1 MKNSKLL
8 NSLIFQ
14 LLLTIVFSIQL
25 IAAESI
31 DIWKGSSEIKIESA
45 ESNQINPDD
54 EKKSLFEERQIVK
67 TNIFQENNE
76 DLDFNKVYGLFDP
89 EENNLSLEI
98 WIESDGKILLEQLKR
113 IETINLSKDSEE
125 LLIKIL
131 FTNSYL
137 PVKNINS
144 SDFLDYK
151 LEWLIKK
158 DKVDI
163 IEEFLSKNPDIENN
177 TNLLKY
183 LIDKDL
189 SEADINKA
197 CEKIK
202 FFNKGTNDDYLQK
215 FKIYCLINGNY
226 LAEAQLQY
234 DLLNEKESTD
244 NFYNKKINYL
254 LGYTEETDD
263 EVSDKNLLNFYLS
276 HIVNSDFQYDPSMKT
291 SKYIWKYLSSSK
303 LLADPNSID
312 LEDETKFNLYE
323 WAAANNSYNKKE
335 LFNIYGK
342 FLFSFDQF
350 LNAEEIYETLSPYKA
365 RALIYQTASLSDN
378 LEKKLNLL
386 VLLND
391 LFKKDD
397 IENAFSE
404 ELSSILLSIEEE
416 DVPSKYLGF
425 YQIKINLPAE
435 EEDFGDIRFNNKVL
449 HKSKLLNYFIEDNY
463 TVEKLENDLIG
474 IYKKIKKDKKYYYSA
489 KDVILL
495 DSLKADGIKL
505 PKKLEKKYSNN
516 KLTIPR
522 ELIDLS
528 DQGQIGLVLLKI
540 IEIIGEDQLE
550 DLDPETLYFITAIL
564 NKLDLKKIRNNIII
578 KILPYR
584 VWLVSR
590 IIKIYM
596 YIDM

>member
-158 DKVDI
+158 DKVNI

-215 FKIYCLINGNY
+215 FKIYCLINGNN

-234 DLLNEKESTD
+234 DLLNEKGSID

-254 LGYTEETDD
+254 LGYTEEIDG

-276 HIVNSDFQYDPSMKT
+276 HIANSDFQYDPSMKT
-291 SKYIWKYLSSSK
+291 SKYIWKYLSSSN

-350 LNAEEIYETLSPYKA
+350 LNAEEIYETLPPYKA

-425 YQIKINLPAE
+425 YQIKINLPTE
-435 EEDFGDIRFNNKVL
+435 EEDFGKIKFDNKIL
-449 HKSKLLNYFIEDNY
+449 HKSKLLKYFIEDNY
-463 TVEKLENDLIG
+463 TVEKLENDLIS
-474 IYKKIKKDKKYYYSA
+474 IYKKIKKDKKYYFSA

-505 PKKLEKKYSNN
+505 PKKLEKQYSSN
-516 KLTIPR
+516 KLTIPKG
-522 ELIDLS
+522 LIDLS

-550 DLDPETLYFITAIL
+550 DLDPETLYFIAATL

-578 KILPYR
+578 KTLPYR
-584 VWLVSR
+584 V
-590 IIKIYM
+590 
-596 YIDM
+596 

>member
-76 DLDFNKVYGLFDP
+76 DLNFNKVYGLFDP

-158 DKVDI
+158 DKVNI

-215 FKIYCLINGNY
+215 FKIYCLINGNN

-234 DLLNEKESTD
+234 DLLNEKGSID

-254 LGYTEETDD
+254 LGYTEETDG

-276 HIVNSDFQYDPSMKT
+276 HIANSDFQYDPSMKT
-291 SKYIWKYLSSSK
+291 SKYIWKYLSSSN

-323 WAAANNSYNKKE
+323 WAAANNLYNKKE

-350 LNAEEIYETLSPYKA
+350 LNAEEIYETLPPYKA

-425 YQIKINLPAE
+425 YQIKINLPTE
-435 EEDFGDIRFNNKVL
+435 EEDFGKIRFDNKIL
-449 HKSKLLNYFIEDNY
+449 HKSKLLKYFIEDNY
-463 TVEKLENDLIG
+463 TVEKLENDLIS
-474 IYKKIKKDKKYYYSA
+474 IYKKIKKDKKYYFSA

-505 PKKLEKKYSNN
+505 PKKLEKKYSSN
-516 KLTIPR
+516 KLTIPQG
-522 ELIDLS
+522 LIDLS

-550 DLDPETLYFITAIL
+550 DLDPETLYFITSTL

-578 KILPYR
+578 KTLPYR
-584 VWLVSR
+584 V
-590 IIKIYM
+590 
-596 YIDM
+596 

>member
-25 IAAESI
+25 IAAETI
-31 DIWKGSSEIKIESA
+31 EIWKSSSEIKIESA

-158 DKVDI
+158 DKVNI
-163 IEEFLSKNPDIENN
+163 MEEFLSKNPDIENN

-215 FKIYCLINGNY
+215 FKIYCLINGNN

-234 DLLNEKESTD
+234 DLLNEKGSID

-254 LGYTEETDD
+254 LGYIEETDS

-291 SKYIWKYLSSSK
+291 SKYIWKYLTSSN
-303 LLADPNSID
+303 LLTDPNSID

-350 LNAEEIYETLSPYKA
+350 LNAEEKYETLPSYKA

-404 ELSSILLSIEEE
+404 ELSSILSSIEEE

-425 YQIKINLPAE
+425 YQIKINLPTE
-435 EEDFGDIRFNNKVL
+435 EEDFGKIRFNNKVL

-463 TVEKLENDLIG
+463 TVEKLENDLIS
-474 IYKKIKKDKKYYYSA
+474 IYKKIKKDKKYYFSA

-505 PKKLEKKYSNN
+505 PKKLEKQYSSNN
-516 KLTIPR
+516 LTIPKG
-522 ELIDLS
+522 LIDLS

-550 DLDPETLYFITAIL
+550 DLDPETLYFITATL
-564 NKLDLKKIRNNIII
+564 NKLDLRKIRNNIIV

-584 VWLVSR
+584 V
-590 IIKIYM
+590 
-596 YIDM
+596 

>member
-151 LEWLIKK
+151 LEWLIKR

-215 FKIYCLINGNY
+215 FKIYCLINGNN

-234 DLLNEKESTD
+234 DLLNEKGSID

-254 LGYTEETDD
+254 LGYTEETDG

-276 HIVNSDFQYDPSMKT
+276 HIANSDFQYDPSMKT
-291 SKYIWKYLSSSK
+291 SKYIWKYLSSSN

-350 LNAEEIYETLSPYKA
+350 LNAEEIYETLPPYKA

-425 YQIKINLPAE
+425 YQIKINLPTE
-435 EEDFGDIRFNNKVL
+435 EEDFGKIRFDNKIL
-449 HKSKLLNYFIEDNY
+449 HKSKLLKYFIEDNY
-463 TVEKLENDLIG
+463 TVEKLENDLIS
-474 IYKKIKKDKKYYYSA
+474 IYKKIKKDKKYYFSA

-505 PKKLEKKYSNN
+505 PKKLEKKYSSN
-516 KLTIPR
+516 KLTIPQG
-522 ELIDLS
+522 LIDLS

-550 DLDPETLYFITAIL
+550 DLDPETLYFITATL

-578 KILPYR
+578 KTLPYR
-584 VWLVSR
+584 V
-590 IIKIYM
+590 
-596 YIDM
+596 

>member
-163 IEEFLSKNPDIENN
+163 MEEFLSKNPNIENN

-215 FKIYCLINGNY
+215 FKIYCLINGNN

-234 DLLNEKESTD
+234 DLLNEKGSID

-254 LGYTEETDD
+254 LGYTEEADG

-276 HIVNSDFQYDPSMKT
+276 HIANSDFQYDPSMKT
-291 SKYIWKYLSSSK
+291 SKYIWKYLSSSN

-350 LNAEEIYETLSPYKA
+350 LNAEEIYETLPPYKA

-425 YQIKINLPAE
+425 YQIKINLPTE
-435 EEDFGDIRFNNKVL
+435 EEDLGKIRFDNKIL
-449 HKSKLLNYFIEDNY
+449 HKSKLLKYFIEDNY
-463 TVEKLENDLIG
+463 TVEKLENDLIS
-474 IYKKIKKDKKYYYSA
+474 IYKKIKKDKKYYFSA

-505 PKKLEKKYSNN
+505 PKKLEKKYSSN
-516 KLTIPR
+516 KLTIPQG
-522 ELIDLS
+522 LIDLS

-550 DLDPETLYFITAIL
+550 DLDPETLYFITATL

-578 KILPYR
+578 KTLPYR
-584 VWLVSR
+584 V
-590 IIKIYM
+590 
-596 YIDM
+596 

>member
-14 LLLTIVFSIQL
+14 LLLTIIFSIKL

-31 DIWKGSSEIKIESA
+31 DIWKSSSEIKIESA

-215 FKIYCLINGNY
+215 FKIYCLINGNN

-234 DLLNEKESTD
+234 DLLNEKGSID

-254 LGYTEETDD
+254 LGYAEEVDS

-276 HIVNSDFQYDPSMKT
+276 HIANSDFQYDPSMKT
-291 SKYIWKYLSSSK
+291 SKYIWKYLSSSN

-350 LNAEEIYETLSPYKA
+350 LNAEEIYETLPPYKA
-365 RALIYQTASLSDN
+365 RALIYQTALLSDN
-378 LEKKLNLL
+378 LEKKLNML

-425 YQIKINLPAE
+425 YQIKINLPTE
-435 EEDFGDIRFNNKVL
+435 EEDLGKIRFDNKIL
-449 HKSKLLNYFIEDNY
+449 HKSKLLKYFIEDNY
-463 TVEKLENDLIG
+463 TVEKLENDLIS
-474 IYKKIKKDKKYYYSA
+474 IYKKIKKDKKYYFSA

-505 PKKLEKKYSNN
+505 PKKLEKKYSSN
-516 KLTIPR
+516 KLTIPQG
-522 ELIDLS
+522 LIDLS

-550 DLDPETLYFITAIL
+550 DLDPETLYFITATL
-564 NKLDLKKIRNNIII
+564 NKLDLKKIRNNIIV
-578 KILPYR
+578 KTLPHK
-584 VWLVSR
+584 V
-590 IIKIYM
+590 
-596 YIDM
+596 

>member
-67 TNIFQENNE
+67 TDIFQENNE

-158 DKVDI
+158 DKVNI

-215 FKIYCLINGNY
+215 FKIYCLINGNN

-234 DLLNEKESTD
+234 DLLNEKGSID

-254 LGYTEETDD
+254 LGYTEETDG

-276 HIVNSDFQYDPSMKT
+276 HIANSDFQYDPSMKT
-291 SKYIWKYLSSSK
+291 SKYIWKYLSSSN

-350 LNAEEIYETLSPYKA
+350 LNAEEIYETLPPYKA

-425 YQIKINLPAE
+425 YQIKINLPTE
-435 EEDFGDIRFNNKVL
+435 EEDFGKIRFDNKIL
-449 HKSKLLNYFIEDNY
+449 HKSKLLKYFIEDNY
-463 TVEKLENDLIG
+463 TVEKLENDLIS
-474 IYKKIKKDKKYYYSA
+474 IYKKIKKDKKYYFSA

-505 PKKLEKKYSNN
+505 PKKLEKKYSSN
-516 KLTIPR
+516 KLTIPQG
-522 ELIDLS
+522 LIDLS

-550 DLDPETLYFITAIL
+550 DLDPETLYFITATL

-578 KILPYR
+578 KTLPYR
-584 VWLVSR
+584 V
-590 IIKIYM
+590 
-596 YIDM
+596 

>member
-1 MKNSKLL
+1 MNNSKLL

-14 LLLTIVFSIQL
+14 LLLTIIFSIQL
-25 IAAESI
+25 LAVEPI
-31 DIWKGSSEIKIESA
+31 DIWKGNSEIKTEPS
-45 ESNQINPDD
+45 ELKQINLDD
-54 EKKSLFEERQIVK
+54 KKKSLFEETQIIK

-89 EENNLSLEI
+89 EENDLSLEI
-98 WIESDGKILLEQLKR
+98 WIESDGKVLLEHLKR
-113 IETINLSKDSEE
+113 IEKINLSKDSEK
-125 LLIKIL
+125 LLIKVL

-137 PVKNINS
+137 PIKNINS

-158 DKVDI
+158 DKI
-163 IEEFLSKNPDIENN
+163 NIMEEFLSKNPDLKNN

-183 LIDKDL
+183 LINENL
-189 SEADINKA
+189 SEADINSA
-197 CEKIK
+197 CEKVK
-202 FFNKGTNDDYLQK
+202 FFNKETDDDYLQK
-215 FKIYCLINGNY
+215 FKIYCLINDNN

-234 DLLNEKESTD
+234 DLLNEKESID

-254 LGYTEETDD
+254 LGYTEEVDD
-263 EVSDKNLLNFYLS
+263 EISDKNLFNFYLS
-276 HIVNSDFQYDPSMKT
+276 HIVNKDFQYDPSMKT
-291 SKYIWKYLSSSK
+291 SKYIWKYLSSSN

-323 WAAANNSYNKKE
+323 WAAASDSYDKKK

-342 FLFSFDQF
+342 FLFNFDQF
-350 LNAEEIYETLSPYKA
+350 LNAEEIYKTLPSYKA

-378 LEKKLNLL
+378 LETKLNLL

-391 LFKKDD
+391 LFKKDN

-404 ELSSILLSIEEE
+404 ELSSILSNIEEE

-425 YQIKINLPAE
+425 YQIKINLPTE
-435 EEDFGDIRFNNKVL
+435 EEDLGRISFDNKIL
-449 HKSKLLNYFIEDNY
+449 HKSELLKYFIEDDY
-463 TVEKLENDLIG
+463 TVEKLESDLIS
-474 IYKKIKKDKKYYYSA
+474 IYKKIKKDKKYYFSA
-489 KDVILL
+489 KDIILL

-505 PKKLEKKYSNN
+505 PKKLEKQYSNN
-516 KLTIPR
+516 QLTIPE

-528 DQGQIGLVLLKI
+528 NQGQIGLVLLKI
-540 IEIIGEDQLE
+540 IEIIGEDQLK
-550 DLDPETLYFITAIL
+550 DLDPETLYFITATL

-578 KILPYR
+578 KTLPYR
-584 VWLVSR
+584 V
-590 IIKIYM
+590 
-596 YIDM
+596 

>member
-151 LEWLIKK
+151 LEWLIKR

-215 FKIYCLINGNY
+215 FKIYCLINGNN

-234 DLLNEKESTD
+234 DLLNEKGSID

-254 LGYTEETDD
+254 LGYAEEIDD

-276 HIVNSDFQYDPSMKT
+276 HIANSDFQYDPSMKT
-291 SKYIWKYLSSSK
+291 SKYIWKYLSSSN

-350 LNAEEIYETLSPYKA
+350 LNAEEIYETLPPYKA

-425 YQIKINLPAE
+425 YQIKINLPTE
-435 EEDFGDIRFNNKVL
+435 EEDFGKIRFDNKIL
-449 HKSKLLNYFIEDNY
+449 HKSKLLKYFIEDNY
-463 TVEKLENDLIG
+463 TVEKLENDLIS
-474 IYKKIKKDKKYYYSA
+474 IYKKIKKDKKYYFSA

-505 PKKLEKKYSNN
+505 PKKLEKQYSSN
-516 KLTIPR
+516 KLTIPKG
-522 ELIDLS
+522 LIDLS

-550 DLDPETLYFITAIL
+550 DLDPETLYFITATL

-578 KILPYR
+578 KTLPYR
-584 VWLVSR
+584 V
-590 IIKIYM
+590 
-596 YIDM
+596 

>member
-1 MKNSKLL
+1 MNNSKLL

-14 LLLTIVFSIQL
+14 LLLTIIFSIQL
-25 IAAESI
+25 LAVEPI
-31 DIWKGSSEIKIESA
+31 DIWKGNSEIKTEPS
-45 ESNQINPDD
+45 ELKQINLDD
-54 EKKSLFEERQIVK
+54 KKKSLFEETQIIK
-67 TNIFQENNE
+67 TNILQENNE

-89 EENNLSLEI
+89 EENDLSLEI
-98 WIESDGKILLEQLKR
+98 WIESDGKVLLEHLKR
-113 IETINLSKDSEE
+113 IEKISLSKDSEE

-137 PVKNINS
+137 PIKNINS

-158 DKVDI
+158 DKI
-163 IEEFLSKNPDIENN
+163 NIMEEFLSKNPDLKNN

-183 LIDKDL
+183 LINENL
-189 SEADINKA
+189 SEADINNA

-202 FFNKGTNDDYLQK
+202 FFNKGTDDDYLQK
-215 FKIYCLINGNY
+215 FKIYCLINGNN

-234 DLLNEKESTD
+234 DLLYEKGSID

-254 LGYTEETDD
+254 LGYTEEVND
-263 EVSDKNLLNFYLS
+263 EVSDKNLFNFYLS
-276 HIVNSDFQYDPSMKT
+276 HIVNKDFQYDPSMKT
-291 SKYIWKYLSSSK
+291 SKYIWKYLSSSN

-323 WAAANNSYNKKE
+323 WAAASDSYDKKK

-342 FLFSFDQF
+342 FLFNFDQF
-350 LNAEEIYETLSPYKA
+350 LNAEEIYKTLPSYKA

-378 LEKKLNLL
+378 LETKLNLL

-391 LFKKDD
+391 LFKKDN

-404 ELSSILLSIEEE
+404 ELSSILSNIEEE

-425 YQIKINLPAE
+425 YQIKINLPTE
-435 EEDFGDIRFNNKVL
+435 EEDLGRISFDNKIL
-449 HKSKLLNYFIEDNY
+449 HKSKLLKYFIEDDY
-463 TVEKLENDLIG
+463 TVEKLESDLIS
-474 IYKKIKKDKKYYYSA
+474 IYKKIKKDKKYYFSA

-505 PKKLEKKYSNN
+505 PKKLEKQYSSNQ
-516 KLTIPR
+516 LTIPK

-550 DLDPETLYFITAIL
+550 DLDPETLYFITATL

-578 KILPYR
+578 KTLPYR
-584 VWLVSR
+584 V
-590 IIKIYM
+590 
-596 YIDM
+596 

>member
-1 MKNSKLL
+1 MKNSRLL

-14 LLLTIVFSIQL
+14 LLLIIIFSIRL
-25 IAAESI
+25 IAAEPI
-31 DIWKGSSEIKIESA
+31 DIWKSNSEVKIETAKSD
-45 ESNQINPDD
+45 QIYLDD
-54 EKKSLFEERQIVK
+54 KKKSLFEETQIVK
-67 TNIFQENNE
+67 TNIFQESNE
-76 DLDFNKVYGLFDP
+76 DLDINKVYGLFDP
-89 EENNLSLEI
+89 EENDLSLEI

-158 DKVDI
+158 NKVNI
-163 IEEFLSKNPDIENN
+163 MEEFLSKNPDIENN

-202 FFNKGTNDDYLQK
+202 FYNKGTDDDYLQK
-215 FKIYCLINGNY
+215 FKIYCLINGNN

-234 DLLNEKESTD
+234 DLLNEKGSID

-254 LGYTEETDD
+254 LGYAEETDD

-276 HIVNSDFQYDPSMKT
+276 HIANSDFQYDPTMKT
-291 SKYIWKYLSSSK
+291 SKYIWKYLSSSN
-303 LLADPNSID
+303 LLEDPNSID

-350 LNAEEIYETLSPYKA
+350 LNAEKIYETLSPYKA

-378 LEKKLNLL
+378 LEKKLNFL

-404 ELSSILLSIEEE
+404 ELSSILSNIEQE
-416 DVPSKYLGF
+416 DVPPKYLGF
-425 YQIKINLPAE
+425 YQIKTNLPTE
-435 EEDFGDIRFNNKVL
+435 EKDFGKIRFNNKIL
-449 HKSKLLNYFIEDNY
+449 HRSKLLKYFIEDNY
-463 TVEKLENDLIG
+463 NVEKLENDLIN
-474 IYKKIKKDKKYYYSA
+474 IYKKIKKDKKYYFSA

-495 DSLKADGIKL
+495 DSLKADGVKF
-505 PKKLEKKYSNN
+505 PKKLEKQYSNN
-516 KLTIPR
+516 QLTIPR
-522 ELIDLS
+522 GLIDLS

-550 DLDPETLYFITAIL
+550 DLDPKTLYFITATL

-584 VWLVSR
+584 V
-590 IIKIYM
+590 
-596 YIDM
+596 

>member
-1 MKNSKLL
+1 MNNSKLL

-14 LLLTIVFSIQL
+14 LLLTIIFSIQL
-25 IAAESI
+25 LAVEPI
-31 DIWKGSSEIKIESA
+31 DIWKGNSKIKTEPSELK
-45 ESNQINPDD
+45 QINLDD
-54 EKKSLFEERQIVK
+54 KKKSLFEETQIIK

-89 EENNLSLEI
+89 EENDLSLEI
-98 WIESDGKILLEQLKR
+98 WIESDGKELLEHLKR
-113 IETINLSKDSEE
+113 IEKISLSKDSEE

-137 PVKNINS
+137 PIKNINS

-158 DKVDI
+158 DKI
-163 IEEFLSKNPDIENN
+163 NIMEEFLSKNPDLKNN

-183 LIDKDL
+183 LINENL

-202 FFNKGTNDDYLQK
+202 FFNKGTDDDYLQK
-215 FKIYCLINGNY
+215 FKIYCLINGNN

-234 DLLNEKESTD
+234 DLLYEKGSID

-254 LGYTEETDD
+254 LGYTEEVDD
-263 EVSDKNLLNFYLS
+263 EVSDKNLFNFYLS
-276 HIVNSDFQYDPSMKT
+276 HIVNKDFQYDPSMKT
-291 SKYIWKYLSSSK
+291 SKYIWKYLSSSN

-323 WAAANNSYNKKE
+323 WAAASNSYDKKK

-350 LNAEEIYETLSPYKA
+350 LNVEEIYKTLPSYKA

-378 LEKKLNLL
+378 LETKLNLL

-391 LFKKDD
+391 LFKKDN

-404 ELSSILLSIEEE
+404 ELSSILSNIEEE

-425 YQIKINLPAE
+425 YQIKINLPTE
-435 EEDFGDIRFNNKVL
+435 EEDLGRISFDNKIL
-449 HKSKLLNYFIEDNY
+449 HKSKLLKYFIEDDY
-463 TVEKLENDLIG
+463 TVEKLESDLIS
-474 IYKKIKKDKKYYYSA
+474 IYKKIKKDKKYYFSA
-489 KDVILL
+489 KDIILL

-505 PKKLEKKYSNN
+505 PKKLEKQYSNN
-516 KLTIPR
+516 QLTIP
-522 ELIDLS
+522 EGLIDLS
-528 DQGQIGLVLLKI
+528 NQGQIGLVLLKI
-540 IEIIGEDQLE
+540 IEIIGEDQLK
-550 DLDPETLYFITAIL
+550 DLDPETLYFITATL

-578 KILPYR
+578 KTLPYR
-584 VWLVSR
+584 V
-590 IIKIYM
+590 
-596 YIDM
+596 

>member
-31 DIWKGSSEIKIESA
+31 DIWKGSSEIKIEST

-54 EKKSLFEERQIVK
+54 EKKTLLEERQIVK
-67 TNIFQENNE
+67 TNIFQESNE

-158 DKVDI
+158 DKVNI
-163 IEEFLSKNPDIENN
+163 MEEFLSKNPDIENN

-215 FKIYCLINGNY
+215 FKIYCLINGNN

-234 DLLNEKESTD
+234 DLLNEKGSID
-244 NFYNKKINYL
+244 SFYNKKINYL
-254 LGYTEETDD
+254 LGYTEETDG

-276 HIVNSDFQYDPSMKT
+276 HIANSDFQYDPSMKT
-291 SKYIWKYLSSSK
+291 SKYIWKYLSSSN

-350 LNAEEIYETLSPYKA
+350 LNAEEIYETLPPYKA
-365 RALIYQTASLSDN
+365 RALIYQTALLSDN
-378 LEKKLNLL
+378 LEKKLNML

-425 YQIKINLPAE
+425 YQIKINLPTE
-435 EEDFGDIRFNNKVL
+435 EEDVGKIRFDNKIL
-449 HKSKLLNYFIEDNY
+449 HKSKLLKYFIEDNY
-463 TVEKLENDLIG
+463 TVEKLENDLIS
-474 IYKKIKKDKKYYYSA
+474 IYKKIKKDKKYYFSA

-505 PKKLEKKYSNN
+505 PKKLEKQYSSN
-516 KLTIPR
+516 KLTIPKG
-522 ELIDLS
+522 LIDLS

-550 DLDPETLYFITAIL
+550 DLDPETLYFITATL

-584 VWLVSR
+584 V
-590 IIKIYM
+590 
-596 YIDM
+596 

>member
-8 NSLIFQ
+8 NNLIFQ
-14 LLLTIVFSIQL
+14 LLLTIIFSIRL
-25 IAAESI
+25 IAAEPI
-31 DIWKGSSEIKIESA
+31 DIWKGNSEIKIEST
-45 ESNQINPDD
+45 ESNPINLDN
-54 EKKSLFEERQIVK
+54 EKNSLFEETQIVK

-89 EENNLSLEI
+89 EENDLSLEI
-98 WIESDGKILLEQLKR
+98 WIESDGKVLLEHLKR
-113 IETINLSKDSEE
+113 IEKIDLSKDSEE

-137 PVKNINS
+137 PIKNINS

-158 DKVDI
+158 DKI
-163 IEEFLSKNPDIENN
+163 NIMEEFLNKNPDLKNN

-183 LIDKDL
+183 LINKNL
-189 SEADINKA
+189 SEADINSA
-197 CEKIK
+197 CEKVK
-202 FFNKGTNDDYLQK
+202 FFNKGTDDNYLQK
-215 FKIYCLINGNY
+215 FKIYCLINDNN

-234 DLLNEKESTD
+234 DLLNEKGSID

-254 LGYTEETDD
+254 LGYIEEVDD
-263 EVSDKNLLNFYLS
+263 EVSDKNLFNFYLS
-276 HIVNSDFQYDPSMKT
+276 HVVNKDFQYDPSMKT
-291 SKYIWKYLSSSK
+291 SKYIWKYLSSSN

-335 LFNIYGK
+335 LFNIYRK

-350 LNAEEIYETLSPYKA
+350 LNAEEIYKTLPSYKA
-365 RALIYQTASLSDN
+365 RALIYQSASLSDN

-386 VLLND
+386 ILLND

-404 ELSSILLSIEEE
+404 ELSSILSSIEEE

-425 YQIKINLPAE
+425 YQIKINLPTE
-435 EEDFGDIRFNNKVL
+435 EEDFGKIRFDNKIL
-449 HKSKLLNYFIEDNY
+449 HKSKLLKYFIEDDY
-463 TVEKLENDLIG
+463 TVEKLESDLIS
-474 IYKKIKKDKKYYYSA
+474 IYKKIKKDKKYYFSA
-489 KDVILL
+489 KDIILL

-505 PKKLEKKYSNN
+505 PKKLEKQYSNN
-516 KLTIPR
+516 QLTIP
-522 ELIDLS
+522 EGLIDLS
-528 DQGQIGLVLLKI
+528 NQGQIGLVLLKI

-550 DLDPETLYFITAIL
+550 DLDPETLYFITSTL

-578 KILPYR
+578 KTLPYR
-584 VWLVSR
+584 V
-590 IIKIYM
+590 
-596 YIDM
+596 

>member
-67 TNIFQENNE
+67 TDIFQENNE

-215 FKIYCLINGNY
+215 FKIYCLINGNN

-234 DLLNEKESTD
+234 DLLNEKGSID

-254 LGYTEETDD
+254 LGYTEETDG

-276 HIVNSDFQYDPSMKT
+276 HIANSDFQYDPSMKT
-291 SKYIWKYLSSSK
+291 SKYIWKYLSSSN

-350 LNAEEIYETLSPYKA
+350 LNAEEIYETLPPYKA

-425 YQIKINLPAE
+425 YQIKINLPTE
-435 EEDFGDIRFNNKVL
+435 EEDFGKIKFDNKIL
-449 HKSKLLNYFIEDNY
+449 HKSKLLKYFIEDNY
-463 TVEKLENDLIG
+463 TVEKLENDLIS
-474 IYKKIKKDKKYYYSA
+474 IYKKIKKDKKYYFSA

-505 PKKLEKKYSNN
+505 PKKLEKKYSSN
-516 KLTIPR
+516 KLTIPQG
-522 ELIDLS
+522 LIDLS

-550 DLDPETLYFITAIL
+550 DLDPETLYFITATL

-578 KILPYR
+578 KTLPYR
-584 VWLVSR
+584 V
-590 IIKIYM
+590 
-596 YIDM
+596 

>member
-1 MKNSKLL
+1 MNNSKLL

-14 LLLTIVFSIQL
+14 LLLTIIFSIQL
-25 IAAESI
+25 LAVEPI
-31 DIWKGSSEIKIESA
+31 DIWKGNSEIKTEPS
-45 ESNQINPDD
+45 ELKQINLDD
-54 EKKSLFEERQIVK
+54 KKKSLFEETQIIK

-89 EENNLSLEI
+89 EENDLSLEI
-98 WIESDGKILLEQLKR
+98 WIESDGKELLEHLKR
-113 IETINLSKDSEE
+113 IEKISLSKDSEE

-137 PVKNINS
+137 PIKNINS

-158 DKVDI
+158 DKI
-163 IEEFLSKNPDIENN
+163 NIMEEFLSKNPDLKNN

-183 LIDKDL
+183 LINENL
-189 SEADINKA
+189 SEADINNA

-202 FFNKGTNDDYLQK
+202 FFNKGTDDDYLQK
-215 FKIYCLINGNY
+215 FKIYCLINGNN

-234 DLLNEKESTD
+234 DLLYEKGSID

-254 LGYTEETDD
+254 LGYTEEVDD
-263 EVSDKNLLNFYLS
+263 EVSDKNLFNFYLS
-276 HIVNSDFQYDPSMKT
+276 HIVNKDFQYDPSMKT
-291 SKYIWKYLSSSK
+291 SKYIWKYLSSSN

-323 WAAANNSYNKKE
+323 WAAASDSYDKKK
-335 LFNIYGK
+335 LFNIYRK

-350 LNAEEIYETLSPYKA
+350 LNAEEIYKTLPSYKA

-378 LEKKLNLL
+378 LETKLNLL

-391 LFKKDD
+391 LFKKDN

-404 ELSSILLSIEEE
+404 ELSSILSNIEEE

-425 YQIKINLPAE
+425 YQIKINLPTE
-435 EEDFGDIRFNNKVL
+435 EEDLGRISFDNKIL
-449 HKSKLLNYFIEDNY
+449 HKSELLKYFIEDDY
-463 TVEKLENDLIG
+463 TVEKLESDLIS

-505 PKKLEKKYSNN
+505 PKKLENKYSNDQ
-516 KLTIPR
+516 LTIPKN
-522 ELIDLS
+522 LIELS
-528 DQGQIGLVLLKI
+528 DQGQTGLVLLKI

-550 DLDPETLYFITAIL
+550 DLDPETLYFITSTL

-578 KILPYR
+578 KTLPYR
-584 VWLVSR
+584 V
-590 IIKIYM
+590 
-596 YIDM
+596 

>member
-1 MKNSKLL
+1 MNNSKLL
-8 NSLIFQ
+8 KSLTIQ
-14 LLLTIVFSIQL
+14 LLLTIIFSIRL
-25 IAAESI
+25 IAVEPG
-31 DIWKGSSEIKIESA
+31 DIWKGNSEIKIEST
-45 ESNQINPDD
+45 ESNQINLED
-54 EKKSLFEERQIVK
+54 EKKSLFEEIQIVK

-76 DLDFNKVYGLFDP
+76 DLDFKKVYGLFDP

-125 LLIKIL
+125 LLFKIL

-163 IEEFLSKNPDIENN
+163 IEEFLSKNPDLKNN

-215 FKIYCLINGNY
+215 FKIYCLINGNN

-234 DLLNEKESTD
+234 DLLNEKGSID

-254 LGYTEETDD
+254 LGYTEETDG

-291 SKYIWKYLSSSK
+291 SKYIWKYLSSSN

-312 LEDETKFNLYE
+312 LEDESKFNLYE

-350 LNAEEIYETLSPYKA
+350 LNAEEIYETLPPYKA

-404 ELSSILLSIEEE
+404 ELSSILSSIEEE

-425 YQIKINLPAE
+425 YQIKINLPTE
-435 EEDFGDIRFNNKVL
+435 EEDIGKIRFNNKIL
-449 HKSKLLNYFIEDNY
+449 HKSKLLKYFIEDNY
-463 TVEKLENDLIG
+463 TVEKLENDLIS
-474 IYKKIKKDKKYYYSA
+474 IYKKIKKDKKYYFSA

-505 PKKLEKKYSNN
+505 PKKLEKKYSSN
-516 KLTIPR
+516 KLTIPQG
-522 ELIDLS
+522 LIDLS

-550 DLDPETLYFITAIL
+550 DLDPETLYFITSTL

-578 KILPYR
+578 KTLPYR
-584 VWLVSR
+584 V
-590 IIKIYM
+590 
-596 YIDM
+596 

>member
-54 EKKSLFEERQIVK
+54 EKKSLFDEREIVK
-67 TNIFQENNE
+67 TNIFQENNK

-215 FKIYCLINGNY
+215 FKIYCLINENN

-234 DLLNEKESTD
+234 DLLNEKESID
-244 NFYNKKINYL
+244 SFYNKKINYL
-254 LGYTEETDD
+254 LGYTEETEG

-276 HIVNSDFQYDPSMKT
+276 HIVNSDFQYDPSVKT
-291 SKYIWKYLSSSK
+291 SKYIWKYLSSSN

-350 LNAEEIYETLSPYKA
+350 LNAEEIYETLPPYKA

-378 LEKKLNLL
+378 LEKKFNLL

-435 EEDFGDIRFNNKVL
+435 EEEEEEDFGEIRFNNKVL
-449 HKSKLLNYFIEDNY
+449 HKSKLLKYFIEDNY
-463 TVEKLENDLIG
+463 TVEKLEKDLIS
-474 IYKKIKKDKKYYYSA
+474 IYKKIKKDKKYYFSA

-505 PKKLEKKYSNN
+505 PKKLEKQYSSN
-516 KLTIPR
+516 KLTIPKG
-522 ELIDLS
+522 LIDLS

-550 DLDPETLYFITAIL
+550 DLDPETLYFITATL
-564 NKLDLKKIRNNIII
+564 NRLDLKKIRNNIII

-584 VWLVSR
+584 V
-590 IIKIYM
+590 
-596 YIDM
+596 

>member
-163 IEEFLSKNPDIENN
+163 MEEFLSKNPDIENN

-215 FKIYCLINGNY
+215 FKIYCLINGNN

-234 DLLNEKESTD
+234 DLLNEKGSID

-254 LGYTEETDD
+254 LGYTEETDG

-276 HIVNSDFQYDPSMKT
+276 HIANSDFQYDPSMKT
-291 SKYIWKYLSSSK
+291 SKYIWKYLSSSN

-312 LEDETKFNLYE
+312 FEDETKFNLYE

-350 LNAEEIYETLSPYKA
+350 LNAEEIYETLPSYKA

-425 YQIKINLPAE
+425 YQIKINLPTE
-435 EEDFGDIRFNNKVL
+435 EEDFGKIRFDNKIL
-449 HKSKLLNYFIEDNY
+449 HKSKLLKYFIEDNY
-463 TVEKLENDLIG
+463 TVEKLENDLIS
-474 IYKKIKKDKKYYYSA
+474 IYKKIKKDKKYYFSA

-505 PKKLEKKYSNN
+505 PKKLEKKYSSN
-516 KLTIPR
+516 KLTIPQG
-522 ELIDLS
+522 LIDLS

-550 DLDPETLYFITAIL
+550 DLDPETLYFITSTL

-578 KILPYR
+578 KTLPYR
-584 VWLVSR
+584 V
-590 IIKIYM
+590 
-596 YIDM
+596 

>member
-31 DIWKGSSEIKIESA
+31 DIWKDSSEIKIESA

-76 DLDFNKVYGLFDP
+76 DLDIDKVYGLFDP

-158 DKVDI
+158 DKVNI
-163 IEEFLSKNPDIENN
+163 MEEFLSKNPDIENN

-189 SEADINKA
+189 SEADIDKA

-215 FKIYCLINGNY
+215 FKIYCLINGNN

-234 DLLNEKESTD
+234 DLLYEKGSTD

-254 LGYTEETDD
+254 LGYTEEIDS

-276 HIVNSDFQYDPSMKT
+276 HIANSDFQYDPSIKT
-291 SKYIWKYLSSSK
+291 SKYIWKYLSSSN

-342 FLFSFDQF
+342 FLFNFDQF
-350 LNAEEIYETLSPYKA
+350 LNAEEIYETLPPYKA
-365 RALIYQTASLSDN
+365 RALIYQTASLSDD

-386 VLLND
+386 ILLND

-404 ELSSILLSIEEE
+404 ELSSILSSIEEE
-416 DVPSKYLGF
+416 DVPLKYLGF
-425 YQIKINLPAE
+425 YQIKINLPTE
-435 EEDFGDIRFNNKVL
+435 EENFGKIKFDNKVL
-449 HKSKLLNYFIEDNY
+449 HKSKLLKYFIEDNY
-463 TVEKLENDLIG
+463 TVEKLENDLIS
-474 IYKKIKKDKKYYYSA
+474 IYKKIKKDKKYYFSA

-505 PKKLEKKYSNN
+505 PKKLEKRYSNN
-516 KLTIPR
+516 KLTIPKG
-522 ELIDLS
+522 LIDLS

-550 DLDPETLYFITAIL
+550 DLDPETLYFITATL

-578 KILPYR
+578 KTLPYR
-584 VWLVSR
+584 V
-590 IIKIYM
+590 
-596 YIDM
+596 

>member
-8 NSLIFQ
+8 NNLIFQ
-14 LLLTIVFSIQL
+14 LLLTIIFSIQL

-31 DIWKGSSEIKIESA
+31 DIWKESSEIKIESA
-45 ESNQINPDD
+45 ESQQINPDD
-54 EKKSLFEERQIVK
+54 EKKSLLEERQIVK

-163 IEEFLSKNPDIENN
+163 MEEFLSKNPDIENN

-215 FKIYCLINGNY
+215 FKIYCLINGNN

-234 DLLNEKESTD
+234 DLLNEKGSMD
-244 NFYNKKINYL
+244 NFYHKKINYL
-254 LGYTEETDD
+254 LGYTEETDG

-276 HIVNSDFQYDPSMKT
+276 HIASSDFQYDPSLKT
-291 SKYIWKYLSSSK
+291 SKYIWKYLSSSN

-350 LNAEEIYETLSPYKA
+350 LNAEEIYETLPPYKA

-386 VLLND
+386 VLLNN

-404 ELSSILLSIEEE
+404 ELSSILSSIEEE

-425 YQIKINLPAE
+425 YQIKINLPTE
-435 EEDFGDIRFNNKVL
+435 EEDIGKIRFNNKIL
-449 HKSKLLNYFIEDNY
+449 HKSKLLKYFIEDNY
-463 TVEKLENDLIG
+463 TVEKLENDLIS
-474 IYKKIKKDKKYYYSA
+474 IYKKIRKDKKYYFSA

-505 PKKLEKKYSNN
+505 PKKLEKQYSSN
-516 KLTIPR
+516 KLTIPQ

-550 DLDPETLYFITAIL
+550 DLGPETLYFITATL

-584 VWLVSR
+584 V
-590 IIKIYM
+590 
-596 YIDM
+596 

>member
-31 DIWKGSSEIKIESA
+31 DIWKGNSEIKIESA

-215 FKIYCLINGNY
+215 FKIYCLINGNN

-234 DLLNEKESTD
+234 DLLNEKGSID

-254 LGYTEETDD
+254 LGYTEEIDG

-276 HIVNSDFQYDPSMKT
+276 HIANSDFQYDPSMKT
-291 SKYIWKYLSSSK
+291 SKYIWKYLSSSN

-350 LNAEEIYETLSPYKA
+350 LNAEEIYETLPPYKA

-435 EEDFGDIRFNNKVL
+435 EEDFGKIKFDNKIL
-449 HKSKLLNYFIEDNY
+449 HKSKLLKYFIEDNY
-463 TVEKLENDLIG
+463 TVEKLENDLIS
-474 IYKKIKKDKKYYYSA
+474 IYKKIKKDKKYYFSA

-505 PKKLEKKYSNN
+505 PKKLEKKYSSN
-516 KLTIPR
+516 KLTIPQG
-522 ELIDLS
+522 LIDLS

-540 IEIIGEDQLE
+540 IEIIGEDQLK
-550 DLDPETLYFITAIL
+550 DLDPETLYFITATL

-578 KILPYR
+578 KTLPYR
-584 VWLVSR
+584 V
-590 IIKIYM
+590 
-596 YIDM
+596 

>member
-215 FKIYCLINGNY
+215 FKIYCLINGNN

-234 DLLNEKESTD
+234 DLLNEKGSID

-254 LGYTEETDD
+254 LGYTEETDG

-276 HIVNSDFQYDPSMKT
+276 HIANSDFQYDPSMKT
-291 SKYIWKYLSSSK
+291 SKYIWKYLSSSN

-350 LNAEEIYETLSPYKA
+350 LNAEEIYETLPPYKA

-425 YQIKINLPAE
+425 YQIKINLPTE
-435 EEDFGDIRFNNKVL
+435 EEDFGKIKFDNKIL
-449 HKSKLLNYFIEDNY
+449 HKSKLLKYFIEDNY
-463 TVEKLENDLIG
+463 TVEKLENDLIS
-474 IYKKIKKDKKYYYSA
+474 IYKKIKKDKKYYFSA

-505 PKKLEKKYSNN
+505 PKKLEKKYSSN
-516 KLTIPR
+516 KLTIPQG
-522 ELIDLS
+522 LIDLS

-550 DLDPETLYFITAIL
+550 DLDPETLYFITATL

-578 KILPYR
+578 KTLPYR
-584 VWLVSR
+584 V
-590 IIKIYM
+590 
-596 YIDM
+596 

>member
-1 MKNSKLL
+1 MKNLKLL

-31 DIWKGSSEIKIESA
+31 NIWKGSSEIKIESA

-54 EKKSLFEERQIVK
+54 EKKSLFEEKQIVK
-67 TNIFQENNE
+67 TNIFQVKNE

-89 EENNLSLEI
+89 EENDLSLEI
-98 WIESDGKILLEQLKR
+98 WIESDGKILLEQLKK
-113 IETINLSKDSEE
+113 IEAINLSKDSEK
-125 LLIKIL
+125 LLFKIL

-158 DKVDI
+158 DKVNI
-163 IEEFLSKNPDIENN
+163 MEEFLSKNPGIENN

-202 FFNKGTNDDYLQK
+202 FFNKRTNDDYLQK
-215 FKIYCLINGNY
+215 FKIYCLINGNN

-234 DLLNEKESTD
+234 DLLNEKGSID

-254 LGYTEETDD
+254 LGYSEETND

-276 HIVNSDFQYDPSMKT
+276 HIANSDFQYDPSMKT
-291 SKYIWKYLSSSK
+291 SKYIWKYLSSSN
-303 LLADPNSID
+303 LLENLNSID

-335 LFNIYGK
+335 LFSIYGK

-350 LNAEEIYETLSPYKA
+350 LNAEEIYETLPPYKA

-404 ELSSILLSIEEE
+404 ELSSILSNIEEE

-425 YQIKINLPAE
+425 YQIKANLPT
-435 EEDFGDIRFNNKVL
+435 EEDFKKVRFNNKIL
-449 HKSKLLNYFIEDNY
+449 HKSKLLKYFIEDNY
-463 TVEKLENDLIG
+463 TVEKLEKDLIS
-474 IYKKIKKDKKYYYSA
+474 IYKKIRKDKKYYFSA

-495 DSLKADGIKL
+495 DSLKTDGIIF
-505 PKKLEKKYSNN
+505 PKKLEKQYEEQYLNN
-516 KLTIPR
+516 KLTIPK

-540 IEIIGEDQLE
+540 IEIIGEDRLE
-550 DLDPETLYFITAIL
+550 DLDPETLYFITATL

-578 KILPYR
+578 KILPYK
-584 VWLVSR
+584 V
-590 IIKIYM
+590 
-596 YIDM
+596 

>member
-1 MKNSKLL
+1 MATE
-8 NSLIFQ
+8 
-14 LLLTIVFSIQL
+14 TIN
-25 IAAESI
+25 
-31 DIWKGSSEIKIESA
+31 IWKDNSEIKIEST

-54 EKKSLFEERQIVK
+54 KKKSLFEERQIVK
-67 TNIFQENNE
+67 TNIFQVKNE
-76 DLDFNKVYGLFDP
+76 DLDFNKVYCLFDP
-89 EENNLSLEI
+89 EENDISLEI
-98 WIESDGKILLEQLKR
+98 WTESDGKILLEQLKR
-113 IETINLSKDSEE
+113 IETINLSKDSEK
-125 LLIKIL
+125 LLFKIL

-158 DKVDI
+158 NKANI
-163 IEEFLSKNPDIENN
+163 IEEFLFKNPDIENN

-183 LIDKDL
+183 LIDKYL

-215 FKIYCLINGNY
+215 FKIYCLINGNNI
-226 LAEAQLQY
+226 AEAQLQY
-234 DLLNEKESTD
+234 DLLNEKGYVD

-254 LGYTEETDD
+254 LGYIEETDD

-276 HIVNSDFQYDPSMKT
+276 HIANSDFQYDPSMKT
-291 SKYIWKYLSSSK
+291 SKYIWKYLSSSN
-303 LLADPNSID
+303 LLEDPNSID

-323 WAAANNSYNKKE
+323 WATANNSYNKKK

-350 LNAEEIYETLSPYKA
+350 LNAEEIYETLPPYKA

-378 LEKKLNLL
+378 LEKKLNLI

-404 ELSSILLSIEEE
+404 ELSSILSNIEEE
-416 DVPSKYLGF
+416 NVPSKYHGF
-425 YQIKINLPAE
+425 YQIKTNLPTE
-435 EEDFGDIRFNNKVL
+435 EGDLGKIRFNNNIL
-449 HKSKLLNYFIEDNY
+449 HKSKLLKYFTEDNY
-463 TVEKLENDLIG
+463 TVEKLESDLISV
-474 IYKKIKKDKKYYYSA
+474 YKKIKKDKKYYFSV

-495 DSLKADGIKL
+495 ESLKSDGIKL
-505 PKKLEKKYSNN
+505 PKKLEKQYSSNE
-516 KLTIPR
+516 LTIPKG
-522 ELIDLS
+522 LIDLS

-550 DLDPETLYFITAIL
+550 DLDPKTLYFITATL

-584 VWLVSR
+584 V
-590 IIKIYM
+590 
-596 YIDM
+596 